1 LGGWVDSEGDK
12 YSRLVSNLTTRSNFI
27 DHVIKFIIKNSF
39 DGLDLSWEFPKCWQS
54 NCGAGPHSDQI
65 NFAKFIRELRIALNK
80 QSRPLLLTAAVS
92 ANKEI
97 IDSAYEITSLTFN
110 LDFINLMAY
119 DYYTS
124 NTPFA
129 SHHSPLYPHPISK
142 DFNYIRLNANYST
155 NYWMKKGIPSHKII
169 LGIPFYGRSFKLV
182 NPDINDIGAPIN
194 GSGNEGLLTREK
206 GFLSY
211 YEICTNIANKG
222 WAKRVD
228 AYLYGGSQL
237 LTGPYAYD
245 NDQWVGYDDRHHIT
259 QKAKFIKELNLG
271 GAMIWAIDLDDF
283 NGICCKIKS
292 PLLKTINR
300 ELRGYS
306 FDLNIFC
313 P

>member
-1 LGGWVDSEGDK
+1 
-12 YSRLVSNLTTRSNFI
+12 
-27 DHVIKFIIKNSF
+27 
-39 DGLDLSWEFPKCWQS
+39 
-54 NCGAGPHSDQI
+54 
-65 NFAKFIRELRIALNK
+65 
-80 QSRPLLLTAAVS
+80 
-92 ANKEI
+92 
-97 IDSAYEITSLTFN
+97 
-110 LDFINLMAY
+110 
-119 DYYTS
+119 
-124 NTPFA
+124 
-129 SHHSPLYPHPISK
+129 
-142 DFNYIRLNANYST
+142 
-155 NYWMKKGIPSHKII
+155 
-169 LGIPFYGRSFKLV
+169 
-182 NPDINDIGAPIN
+182 
-194 GSGNEGLLTREK
+194 
-206 GFLSY
+206 
-211 YEICTNIANKG
+211 
-222 WAKRVD
+222 VD